1 MAVLGLDE
9 HDDGVVLVR
18 WDDGENRFDL
28 TSVGEW
34 HAVLDDLEGRSGP
47 LAVVITG
54 AGKFFSNGLDLGRFS
69 EAPHEAGPIVDGVHR
84 LFGRLL
90 LLPAWTVFAINGHA
104 FAAGAMMT
112 ATGDARLMRTE
123 RGYWCVPEVDLGL
136 PLTTQMTAVLSARLP
151 APAVARCM
159 LTGGRLDAPSA
170 HRMGIVDEAV
180 PAEDLLE
187 RAVGQAAPMAA
198 KDRSVIANH
207 KRQLFGAAARTCG
220 IEP

>member
-1 MAVLGLDE
+1 MGVLGLDE
-9 HDDGVVLVR
+9 HDDGVVVVR
-18 WDDGENRFDL
+18 WDDDENRLNL

-34 HAVLDDLEGRSGP
+34 HAVLDEMEGRSGP

-54 AGKFFSNGLDLGRFS
+54 AGKFFSNGLDLARFS
-69 EAPHEAGPIVDGVHR
+69 EAPDESGPILDGVHR
-84 LFGRLL
+84 LLGRLL

-136 PLTTQMTAVLSARLP
+136 PLTTAMTAVLGARLP
-151 APAVARCM
+151 GPAVARAI
-159 LTGGRLDAPSA
+159 LTGRRYDAPSA
-170 HRMGIVDEAV
+170 RALGLVDEAV
-180 PAEDLLE
+180 PVEDLLD
-187 RAVGQAAPMAA
+187 RAVEQAASMAA

-207 KRQLFGAAARTCG
+207 KRQLFGVAAATCG
-220 IEP
+220 VEP